1 MDSRLLQPTPL
12 FMKLSRLIFLSAP
25 AFALGGFV
33 STSQGASFTV
43 GFQATIGSEQN
54 ELSVRENGNNS
65 EGGPYFV
72 SVNPNNPGYASVAA
86 DLPGSGDPADPFQ
99 RPFSAPVQAWTWVGG
114 GPNNVLTQD
123 ARTDG
128 SGLIVYETD
137 STTFDGFAQD
147 QLTLWVASDPGPDLL
162 NPENPR
168 DFTGPGYRGGF
179 VDVTATIDISG
190 FGEGTVYVFYGD
202 FRGTPSLSAVMR
214 DTDGGAPDI
223 VIEEAHLN
231 GDNANRAEYYVAELD
246 YVTDGI
252 YDEIEYVWI
261 GNGDNGNN
269 GRFGGTVL
277 TGGEA
282 TGGPLTLSNLSYDM
296 VSGELGVS
304 ITGAPSA
311 SYVLVEAP
319 DLIFEGDLAEIP
331 LEGATASVGSIS
343 GNTVT
348 TDEDGNATIDG
359 ITLAAPRESTFI
371 RAEAP

>member
-1 MDSRLLQPTPL
+1 MKQTKLIRLSSQAIGLTA
-12 FMKLSRLIFLSAP
+12 IIA
-25 AFALGGFV
+25 
-33 STSQGASFTV
+33 TSQAASFSV

-72 SVNPNNPGYASVAA
+72 SVNPENPGYASIAA
-86 DLPGSGDPADPFQ
+86 DLPGTGDPADPFQ
-99 RPFSAPVQAWTWVGG
+99 RPFTAPVQAWSWVGG

-123 ARTDG
+123 VRTGG
-128 SGLIVYETD
+128 SGLITYETD

-147 QLTLWVASDPGPDLL
+147 QLTLWVTSDPGPDLL

-168 DFTGPGYRGGF
+168 DFVGPGYRGGF
-179 VDVTATIDISG
+179 VDVTATIDISD
-190 FGEGTVYVFYGD
+190 FGSGTVYVFYGD
-202 FRGTPSLSAVMR
+202 FRGTPNLTAVMR

-231 GDNANRAEYYVAELD
+231 NDRANRAEYYVAELD

-252 YDEIEYVWI
+252 YDEIEYVWT
-261 GNGDNGNN
+261 GNGDNGTN

-282 TGGPLTLSNLSYDM
+282 TGAPLTLSNITYDQTAESIS
-296 VSGELGVS
+296 VSL
-304 ITGAPSA
+304 TGAPNA
-311 SYVLVEAP
+311 SYILVEAP
-319 DLIFEGDLAEIP
+319 DLNFGAEDP
-331 LEGATASVGSIS
+331 VAVSLDGATATVGTIAED
-343 GNTVT
+343 TVV
-348 TDEDGNATIDG
+348 TDESGNATIEG
-359 ITLAAPRESTFI
+359 ITLENPKDTTFI